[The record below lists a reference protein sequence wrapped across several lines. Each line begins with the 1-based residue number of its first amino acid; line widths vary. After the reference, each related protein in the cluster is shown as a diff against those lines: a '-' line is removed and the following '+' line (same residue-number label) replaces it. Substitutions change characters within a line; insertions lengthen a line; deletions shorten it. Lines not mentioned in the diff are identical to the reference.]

1 MPLLTHDLAAR
12 NIRVVE
18 YGEILNRR
26 FGYPIV
32 LSTFTWGVPDSNLS
46 EVGDLLLAHGF
57 QAGGIRRE
65 DTQFYGVLEA
75 GGLMFL
81 YGQSRIHLVP
91 LSFLLLSLDD
101 CQEVYSSANSR
112 DNTLIPKIQ
121 PYLISL
127 IRRIMAL
134 PTGFHRLIIEHH
146 LLIFFDYV
154 LFPRLP
160 EDEDEEHESEEHFQ
174 QRVEQAISYVREW
187 DWKPEEL
194 KYLEIT
200 ERLIRDCSQIS
211 KITECNK

>member
-1 MPLLTHDLAAR
+1 MPLRLHSPSHVAIQADGLANALSTVTHDLAAR

-112 DNTLIPKIQ
+112 DNTLIPNFFQ
-121 PYLISL
+121 VP
-127 IRRIMAL
+127 
-134 PTGFHRLIIEHH
+134 GQHII
-146 LLIFFDYV
+146 
-154 LFPRLP
+154 
-160 EDEDEEHESEEHFQ
+160 
-174 QRVEQAISYVREW
+174 VR
-187 DWKPEEL
+187 
-194 KYLEIT
+194 
-200 ERLIRDCSQIS
+200 
-211 KITECNK
+211 